1 MEAFRPDKLPI
12 TLSVLGHALL
22 ILAVAWLGTG
32 ATGGGAG
39 VVTVSL
45 VAGGP
50 AHAERSDSAP
60 TLKPLSARTVYSD
73 DAPAVNKSEKK
84 APDMSRL
91 ERPDVPV
98 SGGAGEGGS
107 AGATGEQASLTVM
120 LIRQAIQGSVQY
132 PPVARRRGYEGT
144 VVASFGVDSDGMPTD
159 VVLVSSSGYN
169 MLDREV
175 LRVIMDSSPY
185 PPLERTVEVPVR
197 FSLVN
202 ARGKVDR

>member
-12 TLSVLGHALL
+12 TLSVLGHAIL

-60 TLKPLSARTVYSD
+60 TLNPRPRQTVYPD
-73 DAPAVNKSEKK
+73 DAPVINNSEAK
-84 APDMSRL
+84 APDMN
-91 ERPDVPV
+91 RPNRPVVPV

-132 PPVARRRGYEGT
+132 PPVARRRG
-144 VVASFGVDSDGMPTD
+144 
-159 VVLVSSSGYN
+159 
-169 MLDREV
+169 
-175 LRVIMDSSPY
+175 
-185 PPLERTVEVPVR
+185 
-197 FSLVN
+197 
-202 ARGKVDR
+202 